1 MEQVF
6 IYICMPIVTNSEF
19 FFLAQLFSFFKK
31 NRKIGISFP
40 KAEFLRML
48 EKRIWEGYPAK
59 LFLSFFIRLQKL
71 WPNKIVLFLSSKAQ
85 PKNAISPPPSSKFK
99 KAFIFHLQTT
109 KNNNSALSLL
119 CVDYMLYVLCF
130 VFHLHR

>member
-31 NRKIGISFP
+31 NRKIGISSP

-59 LFLSFFIRLQKL
+59 LFLSFFIRLQIF

-85 PKNAISPPPSSKFK
+85 PKNAISPPPIFKIQKSFYLSFANDQEQQFSSLS
-99 KAFIFHLQTT
+99 IVCWLY
-109 KNNNSALSLL
+109 ALCIVFCVSLT
-119 CVDYMLYVLCF
+119 
-130 VFHLHR
+130 